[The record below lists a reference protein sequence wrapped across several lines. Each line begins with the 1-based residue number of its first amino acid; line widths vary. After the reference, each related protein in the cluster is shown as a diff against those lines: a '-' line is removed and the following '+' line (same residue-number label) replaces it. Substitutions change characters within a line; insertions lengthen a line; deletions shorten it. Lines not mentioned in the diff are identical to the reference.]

1 MKHKITSAATLWLLL
16 SAASVHAADM
26 PDQYTLYCKGEKAT
40 GFDWQSNDW
49 VAMNFKPQDYI
60 VIKSPNNKCSNVNEK
75 IKEIPKLVPTKEVCV
90 NIREAGTDYIAFLSR
105 NCTEYYPNSLFP
117 NTQPFLSCKHSLN
130 ESFATNFN
138 GWFQRSHFH
147 SVVASEIATKE
158 SLVIEVGKCS
168 QIN

>member
-1 MKHKITSAATLWLLL
+1 MGHKITSAATLWLLL

-26 PDQYTLYCKGEKAT
+26 PEQYTLYCKGEKAT

-49 VAMNFKPQDYI
+49 VAMNFKPRDYI
-60 VIKSPNNKCSNVNEK
+60 VIKSPNNQCPDVNAK
-75 IKEIPKLVPTKEVCV
+75 ANPQFVPNKEVCV
-90 NIREAGTDYIAFLSR
+90 NIREAGTNFNFLSR
-105 NCTEYYPNSLFP
+105 NCTEYYPSSLSP
-117 NTQPFLSCKHSLN
+117 NKQPFLSCKHSLN
-130 ESFATNFN
+130 ESFATSFN
-138 GWFQRSHFH
+138 GWFQRSYFH